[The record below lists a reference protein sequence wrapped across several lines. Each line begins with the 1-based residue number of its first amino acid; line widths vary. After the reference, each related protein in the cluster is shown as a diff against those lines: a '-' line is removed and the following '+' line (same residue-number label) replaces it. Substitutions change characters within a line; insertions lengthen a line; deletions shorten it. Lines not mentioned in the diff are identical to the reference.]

1 MSLNNIEILGYNSLT
16 NMSTINA
23 DEVNTDVLTKIDP
36 DISDADFDTLEGIN
50 NTVTIQEQFDAIEA
64 QIGNIGASYW
74 FSAWDT
80 TTQTNTVANTP
91 RIVTWNN
98 SDPASNGIT
107 SGSATGSIKVLNTN
121 TYNIQFSF
129 QLHQTSSS
137 NANVTIWLRKNG
149 NDITASAGE
158 YDVKGNDHL
167 VTAWNYVMVLEAN
180 DYIQFMWASNSTSMT
195 LDYQAAQTS
204 PYIHPAIP
212 SVIITLT
219 NVTGEGPAGAQGPI
233 GPQGPRG
240 DRGPKGDEGPAGP
253 ATDGPV
259 AYSALAL
266 AGTANAAAIALGVV
280 VSGQSTAIAGLNTT
294 VTGLVGSQATQ
305 DTAIASLQAK
315 TVYQTAAVEDFVL
328 KTKFSSDVN
337 VRNLLGAGDA
347 VTLSATTE
355 NNFLRLVRTPQVIA
369 ATGTSSFHSI
379 VSTSYIEASGIIQ
392 AGENIFINRTNN
404 SGNKLTLY
412 DNNAGNPYNYNGISL
427 TYTDTSGINNIY
439 NVSLPAGFSPS
450 SHIFTYCDSIGST
463 KNILKFNKDECNMT
477 FSNIK
482 LRTTGNYTS
491 KIDSTITVLGNED
504 DISDNSGYV
513 SFEAKTM
520 NIANTLSG
528 TNVSIANVNN
538 NTVNMGNGN
547 NSNISIGNGSNAT
560 ISIGNGDNST
570 TSGKI
575 IDIGNGDNKFINI
588 GTSTNPFADN
598 VVTIG
603 SDFGF
608 VNING
613 IVTFKGNNF
622 DFVNGFFSQF

>member
-1 MSLNNIEILGYNSLT
+1 MSLNNVEILGYNSLT

-50 NTVTIQEQFDAIEA
+50 NTVTIQQQFDAIEA

-91 RIVTWNN
+91 RIVTWNT
-98 SDPASNGIT
+98 SDPASTGIT
-107 SGSATGSIKVLNTN
+107 NGSATGSIKVLHTN

-137 NANVTIWLRKNG
+137 TANVTIWLRKNG
-149 NDITASAGE
+149 TDVTASAGE

-167 VTAWNYVMVLEAN
+167 ISAWNYVMVLEAN
-180 DYIQFMWASNSTSMT
+180 DYIQFMWASDSTSMT
-195 LDYQAAQTS
+195 LAYQAAQTS
-204 PYIHPAIP
+204 PYSHPAIP

-280 VSGQSTAIAGLNTT
+280 VSGQATVISGLSTNVTALN
-294 VTGLVGSQATQ
+294 GSQGSQ
-305 DTAIASLQAK
+305 DVSIAELQAK
-315 TVYQTAAVEDFVL
+315 TLYQTSAVETTF
-328 KTKFSSDVN
+328 KTKFSSDVV
-337 VRNLLGAGDA
+337 VRNLAGAGDA
-347 VTLSATTE
+347 VSLSATTE

-369 ATGTSSFHSI
+369 TTGTSSFNSI
-379 VSTSYIEASGIIQ
+379 VCDTYIQAQGIIQ
-392 AGENIFINRTNN
+392 SGENMFINRTSN
-404 SGNKLTLY
+404 SGNKLTFY
-412 DNNAGNPYNYNGISL
+412 DNNTGNPYNYNGIS
-427 TYTDTSGINNIY
+427 TYYSDSSAFNTIY
-439 NVSLPAGFSPS
+439 NVSLPAGFTPS

-463 KNILKFNKDECNMT
+463 KTMLKFNKDECNMT

-482 LRTTGNYTS
+482 LRATENYTS
-491 KIDSTITVLGNED
+491 KIDSTITVVNDSLNPD
-504 DISDNSGYV
+504 DNSGAV
-513 SFEAKTM
+513 SFEAKSM
-520 NIANTLSG
+520 SLANTLDNTTFNVAN
-528 TNVSIANVNN
+528 TNNNIVAIANGNN
-538 NTVNMGNGN
+538 NTITFGNGTTN
-547 NSNISIGNGSNAT
+547 NLT
-560 ISIGNGDNST
+560 MLEGDNGTTRIACGNNKTVNIATSSNPFST
-570 TSGKI
+570 NI
-575 IDIGNGDNKFINI
+575 IDIG
-588 GTSTNPFADN
+588 STL
-598 VVTIG
+598 G
-603 SDFGF
+603 L

-613 IVTFKGNNF
+613 IVTFSGNNF
-622 DFVNGFFSQF
+622 NFVNGFFTQF

>member
-1 MSLNNIEILGYNSLT
+1 MSLNNVEILGYNSLT

-50 NTVTIQEQFDAIEA
+50 NTVTIQQQFDAIEA

-91 RIVTWNN
+91 RIVTWNT
-98 SDPASNGIT
+98 SDPASTGIT
-107 SGSATGSIKVLNTN
+107 NGSATGSIKVLHTN

-137 NANVTIWLRKNG
+137 TSNVTIWLRKNG
-149 NDITASAGE
+149 TDVTASAGE

-167 VTAWNYVMVLEAN
+167 ISAWNYVMVLEAN
-180 DYIQFMWASNSTSMT
+180 DYIQFMWASDSTSMT
-195 LDYQAAQTS
+195 LAYQAAQTS
-204 PYIHPAIP
+204 PYSHPAIP

-280 VSGQSTAIAGLNTT
+280 VSGQATVISGLSTNVTALN
-294 VTGLVGSQATQ
+294 GSQGSQ
-305 DTAIASLQAK
+305 DVSIAELQAK
-315 TVYQTAAVEDFVL
+315 TLYQTSAVETTF
-328 KTKFSSDVN
+328 KTKFSSDVV
-337 VRNLLGAGDA
+337 VRNLAGAGDA
-347 VTLSATTE
+347 VSLSATTE

-369 ATGTSSFHSI
+369 TTGTSSFNSI
-379 VSTSYIEASGIIQ
+379 VCDTYIQAQGIIQ
-392 AGENIFINRTNN
+392 SGENMFINRTSN
-404 SGNKLTLY
+404 SGNKLTFY
-412 DNNAGNPYNYNGISL
+412 DNNTGNPYNYNGIS
-427 TYTDTSGINNIY
+427 TYYSDSSAFNTIY
-439 NVSLPAGFSPS
+439 NVSLPAGFTPS

-463 KNILKFNKDECNMT
+463 KTMLKFNKDECNMT

-482 LRTTGNYTS
+482 LRATENYTS
-491 KIDSTITVLGNED
+491 KIDSTITVVNDSLNPD
-504 DISDNSGYV
+504 DNSGAV
-513 SFEAKTM
+513 SFEAKSM
-520 NIANTLSG
+520 SLANTLDNTTFNVAN
-528 TNVSIANVNN
+528 TNNNIVAIANGNN
-538 NTVNMGNGN
+538 NTITFGNGTTN
-547 NSNISIGNGSNAT
+547 NLT
-560 ISIGNGDNST
+560 MLEGDNGTTRIACGNNKTVNIATSSNPFST
-570 TSGKI
+570 NI
-575 IDIGNGDNKFINI
+575 IDIG
-588 GTSTNPFADN
+588 STL
-598 VVTIG
+598 G
-603 SDFGF
+603 L

-613 IVTFKGNNF
+613 IVTFSGNNF
-622 DFVNGFFSQF
+622 NFVNGFFTQF